1 MDEENKDE
9 YPRGYLEMLEDLSK
23 ELKIKH
29 AFKKSE
35 FYPEKSPDWLAD
47 EFDIKWIRYTDLI
60 EKGVKFLSPYEEFV
74 RSPIFFGDSKV
85 YDVVI
90 MWVGGE
96 GTDIQLF

>member
-1 MDEENKDE
+1 MPDE
-9 YPRGYLEMLEDLSK
+9 YPDGYLDMLKSISDEMKKSK
-23 ELKIKH
+23 NH

-35 FYPEKSPDWLAD
+35 MFSDKAPSWLAD

-74 RSPIFFGDSKV
+74 CSCPLFFDDDKK

-96 GTDIQLF
+96 GTDIKLF

>member
-1 MDEENKDE
+1 MPDE
-9 YPRGYLEMLEDLSK
+9 YPDGYLDMLKSISDEIKKSK
-23 ELKIKH
+23 KH
-29 AFKKSE
+29 TFKKSE
-35 FYPEKSPDWLAD
+35 MFPDKVPSWLAD